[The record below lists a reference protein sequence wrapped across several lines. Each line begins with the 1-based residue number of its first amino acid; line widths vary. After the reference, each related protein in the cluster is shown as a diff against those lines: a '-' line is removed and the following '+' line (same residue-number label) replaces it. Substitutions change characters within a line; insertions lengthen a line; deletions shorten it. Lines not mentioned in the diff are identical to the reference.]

1 MLIYKITNT
10 VNGKIYV
17 GQTVRTLEERK
28 WQHINTAKKGHKN
41 HLYNAM
47 RKYGIENFKFEKI
60 CDVDNIE
67 DLNILERYYIAKY
80 NCIKDGYNMVD
91 GGNNNVM
98 FLDDV
103 KRKHSERMRSKETR
117 SKISRSMKQYRKEHP
132 FTEEHRRKLSEKA
145 SKRVYKGVKKV
156 KKTCSGNI
164 EVKRCDTRSIGCYCI
179 TENGDKFDFH
189 SYRDAWN
196 WWKTIENPFNTN
208 AECVYQRKIKQSIDL
223 GYFTYG
229 RNKIKYEYPKWYRGG
244 DLDDKKV
251 TNP

>member
-28 WQHINTAKKGHKN
+28 WQHINTAKHGHKN

-103 KRKHSERMRSKETR
+103 KKKHAERMRSKETR
-117 SKISRSMKQYRKEHP
+117 FKISQSMKQYRKEHP
-132 FTEEHRRKLSEKA
+132 FTEEHRRRLSESA
-145 SKRVYKGVKKV
+145 M
-156 KKTCSGNI
+156 GNHNFGTG
-164 EVKRCDTRSIGCYCI
+164 DTRSIGCYCI
-179 TENGDKFDFH
+179 DRDGKRYDFH
-189 SYRDAWN
+189 SYKDGGI
-196 WWKTIENPFNTN
+196 WWFNKYKPFGEQYHQVT
-208 AECVYQRKIKQSIDL
+208 YQRKIIMCIENGYCTFGRQPYQIIIDS
-223 GYFTYG
+223 
-229 RNKIKYEYPKWYRGG
+229 PKWYRKESGVNETV
-244 DLDDKKV
+244 D
-251 TNP
+251 

>member
-1 MLIYKITNT
+1 MLIYKITNI

-28 WQHINTAKKGHKN
+28 QQHIRVAKSGHKN

-80 NCIKDGYNMVD
+80 NCIKGGYNMVD
-91 GGNNNVM
+91 GGDNNIM
-98 FLDDV
+98 FVDDV
-103 KRKHSERMRSKETR
+103 KKKHAERMRSKETR
-117 SKISRSMKQYRKEHP
+117 SKISQSMKQYRKENP
-132 FTEEHRRKLSEKA
+132 FTEEHKRKLSEKA
-145 SKRVYKGVKKV
+145 M
-156 KKTCSGNI
+156 GNHNFGNT
-164 EVKRCDTRSIGCYCI
+164 DTRSIGCYCV
-179 TENGDKFDFH
+179 TENGDRFDFH

-229 RNKIKYEYPKWYRGG
+229 RNKTKYEYPKWYRGG

-251 TNP
+251 TNS

>member
-1 MLIYKITNT
+1 MSGGDYVLIYKITNT

-28 WQHINTAKKGHKN
+28 QQHIRIAKSGHKN

-117 SKISRSMKQYRKEHP
+117 SKISRSMKQYRKENP
-132 FTEEHRRKLSEKA
+132 FTEEHKRKLSEKA
-145 SKRVYKGVKKV
+145 KGNHNF
-156 KKTCSGNI
+156 GNT
-164 EVKRCDTRSIGCYCI
+164 DTRSIGCYCVL
-179 TENGDKFDFH
+179 ENGTYFNFH
-189 SYRDAWN
+189 SYRDAWK
-196 WWKTIENPFNTN
+196 WWSSVENPFNTK
-208 AECVYQRKIKQSIDL
+208 AECVYQRKIKQSIEH

-229 RNKIKYEYPKWYRGG
+229 RNKTKYEYPKWFRKEG
-244 DLDDKKV
+244 DANETVD
-251 TNP
+251 

>member
-28 WQHINTAKKGHKN
+28 WQHINTAKHGHKN

-47 RKYGIENFKFEKI
+47 RKYGIDNFKFEKI

-91 GGNNNVM
+91 GGNNNIM

-103 KRKHSERMRSKETR
+103 KKKHAERMRSKETR
-117 SKISRSMKQYRKEHP
+117 SKISQSMKQYRKEHP
-132 FTEEHRRKLSEKA
+132 FTEEHKRKLSEKA
-145 SKRVYKGVKKV
+145 KGNHNFG
-156 KKTCSGNI
+156 TS
-164 EVKRCDTRSIGCYCI
+164 DTRSIGCYCI
-179 TENGDKFDFH
+179 TENGDRFDFH

-196 WWKTIENPFNTN
+196 RWKTIENPFNTD
-208 AECVYQRKIKQSIDL
+208 AECVYQRKIKQSIEL

-229 RNKIKYEYPKWYRGG
+229 RNKIKYEYPKWYKGG

-251 TNP
+251 TNS

>member
-1 MLIYKITNT
+1 MSGGDYVLIYKITNT

-28 WQHINTAKKGHKN
+28 WQHINTAKHCHKN

-117 SKISRSMKQYRKEHP
+117 SKISRSMKQYRKENP
-132 FTEEHRRKLSEKA
+132 FTEEHKRKLSEKA
-145 SKRVYKGVKKV
+145 KGNHNFG
-156 KKTCSGNI
+156 TG
-164 EVKRCDTRSIGCYCI
+164 DTRSIGCYCVL
-179 TENGDKFDFH
+179 ENGTHFNFH
-189 SYRDAWN
+189 SYRDAWK
-196 WWKTIENPFNTN
+196 WWSNVENPFNTKT
-208 AECVYQRKIKQSIDL
+208 ECVYQRKIKQSIEC

-229 RNKIKYEYPKWYRGG
+229 KNKIKYKYPKWYRKES
-244 DLDDKKV
+244 DANETVD
-251 TNP
+251 

>member
-17 GQTVRTLEERK
+17 GQTIRTLEERK
-28 WQHINTAKKGHKN
+28 WQHINTAKHGHKN

-47 RKYGIENFKFEKI
+47 QKYGIENFKFEKI

-80 NCIKDGYNMVD
+80 NCIEDGYNMVD

-103 KRKHSERMRSKETR
+103 KRKHAERMRSKETR
-117 SKISRSMKQYRKEHP
+117 SKISQSMKQYRKENP
-132 FTEEHRRKLSEKA
+132 FTEEHKRKLSESA
-145 SKRVYKGVKKV
+145 M
-156 KKTCSGNI
+156 GNHNFGNS
-164 EVKRCDTRSIGCYCI
+164 DTRSIGCYCVL
-179 TENGDKFDFH
+179 ENGTHFNFH
-189 SYRDAWN
+189 SYRDAWK
-196 WWKTIENPFNTN
+196 WWSNVENPFNTKT
-208 AECVYQRKIKQSIDL
+208 ECVYQRKIKQSIEQ

>member
-17 GQTVRTLEERK
+17 GQTVRNLEERK
-28 WQHINTAKKGHKN
+28 QQHIRVAKSGHKN

-80 NCIKDGYNMVD
+80 NCIEDGYNMVD
-91 GGNNNVM
+91 GGDNNIM
-98 FLDDV
+98 FVDDV
-103 KRKHSERMRSKETR
+103 KKKHAERMRSKETR
-117 SKISRSMKQYRKEHP
+117 SKISQSMKQYRKENP
-132 FTEEHRRKLSEKA
+132 FTEEHKRKLSEKA
-145 SKRVYKGVKKV
+145 KGNHNFG
-156 KKTCSGNI
+156 TG
-164 EVKRCDTRSIGCYCI
+164 DTRSIGCYCI
-179 TENGDKFDFH
+179 TENGDRFDFH

-196 WWKTIENPFNTN
+196 WWKTTENPFNTD

-251 TNP
+251 TNS